1 MTKVNVLPNGRVVLP
16 IDLRRQLGVEKGGQ
30 IVAEWDGEVVR
41 LSTPDRSLDE
51 AGALFRS
58 LLTGDASVADEV
70 IADRR
75 AESAVESGE
84 PNEGGA
90 G

>member
-1 MTKVNVLPNGRVVLP
+1 MAKVNVLPNGRVVLP
-16 IDLRRQLGVEKGGQ
+16 VDLRQRLGVEKGGQ
-30 IVAEWDGEVVR
+30 IIAEWDGEVVR
-41 LSTPDRSLDE
+41 LSTPDRSLNE

-75 AESAVESGE
+75 AESGAESGE
-84 PNEGGA
+84 LKEGETG
-90 G
+90 

>member
-1 MTKVNVLPNGRVVLP
+1 MKVNVLPNGRIVLP

-30 IVAEWDGEVVR
+30 VVAEWDGEVVR
-41 LSTPDRSLDE
+41 LSTPDRFLDE

-58 LLTGDASVADEV
+58 FLTDEASVAGEV

-75 AESAVESGE
+75 AESAVESDE
-84 PNEGGA
+84 PSEGA
-90 G
+90 DR